1 MYPKVYFFTFGCKV
15 NFYETE
21 CLRENFAA
29 KGFFISDSED
39 DADIF
44 IINTCTVTDTGDS
57 KFFKLLRRLR
67 RDYENAVIA
76 AVGCFPQAFPE
87 KITDAD
93 IIAGTKNRAA
103 LPDLVINFLYNKERI
118 IQIEEYGKDDKF
130 EQMTNREAKGHT
142 RAYIK
147 SQNGTDVSE
156 PMKNFEGLR
165 HTRAYLKIQDGCNCN
180 CSYCIIPK
188 SRGSFRSKPLEDIID
203 DTIIYRDKGFREIVI
218 TGINIAFWGIRD
230 GLRLSDAVK
239 AIAAAAPDMRIRLGS
254 LEPERLDFGE
264 IDILSGINNLC
275 PHFHLSL
282 QSGCERTLREMG
294 RRYTPAEYE
303 SIFHRL
309 RDKFPNCGITTDIM
323 AGFPGETDTDFDE
336 SNRFIANL
344 PFSDLNVFPF
354 SPRKGTKAY
363 ERTDKI
369 SEEIKHRRAAMLR
382 ETADTLRKNFLTQQ
396 IGTLQ
401 TVLFEKEKTEGIPN
415 GYTENYTFVK
425 LDTKTDHSMRNEL
438 HKVRIMSAESDF
450 CRAEIERV

>member
-15 NFYETE
+15 NLYETE
-21 CLRENFAA
+21 NLRENFAA
-29 KGFFISDSED
+29 NGFDLAKTED

-67 RDYENAVIA
+67 REHKNAVIA

-103 LPDLVINFLYNKERI
+103 LPVLVKNFLYNKTKI
-118 IQIEEYGKDDKF
+118 IQIEKHGNSDKF
-130 EQMTNREAKGHT
+130 ERMTNFAD
-142 RAYIK
+142 I
-147 SQNGTDVSE
+147 
-156 PMKNFEGLR
+156 EGSS

-180 CSYCIIPK
+180 CAYCIIPK
-188 SRGSFRSKPLEDIID
+188 SRGSFRSKPFEDIIS
-203 DTIIYRDKGFREIVI
+203 DTKIYRDKGFREIVI
-218 TGINIAFWGIRD
+218 TGINIAFWGVSD

-239 AIAAAAPDMRIRLGS
+239 AIAQTAPDMRIRLGS

-264 IDILSGINNLC
+264 INALSEIKNLC
-275 PHFHLSL
+275 EHFHLSL

-294 RRYTPAEYE
+294 RRYTPVEYE

-309 RDKFPNCGITTDIM
+309 REKFPNCGITTDIM
-323 AGFPGETDTDFDE
+323 AGFPGETDADFDE
-336 SNRFIANL
+336 SNRFIASL

-354 SPRKGTKAY
+354 SPRKGTKAF
-363 ERTDKI
+363 ERTDQI
-369 SEEIKHRRAAMLR
+369 PEEIKHRRAAVLR
-382 ETADTLRKNFLTQQ
+382 ETAETLRKNFLNQQ

-401 TVLFEKEKTEGIPN
+401 TVLFEKEKTEGIAN

-425 LDTKTDHSMRNEL
+425 IESGHSMRNEL
-438 HKVRIMSAESDF
+438 KKVRITGAEADF
-450 CRAEIERV
+450 CRAEIERELISENSSHLTTDNTK